1 MRHNGH
7 SVSCGFYN
15 TMKVESLVVE
25 LLDKN
30 INDSSAAFYQVMERY
45 QPDVLIVWGK
55 RLWQKLPYDN
65 WHEDDAVSIDGY
77 DIDNGRYILSNGH
90 SVKAL
95 SVYHPSVGYSWDYWH
110 EVFRR
115 LNVI

>member
-25 LLDKN
+25 LLDKI
-30 INDSSAAFYQVMERY
+30 INDSSAAFYQVMEQY

-55 RLWQKLPYDN
+55 RLWQKLPYDK

-77 DIDNGRYILSNGH
+77 DIDNGRYMLSNGH

-95 SVYHPSVGYSWDYWH
+95 SIYHPSAGYSWDYWH

>member
-1 MRHNGH
+1 
-7 SVSCGFYN
+7 
-15 TMKVESLVVE
+15 
-25 LLDKN
+25 
-30 INDSSAAFYQVMERY
+30 MEQY

-110 EVFRR
+110 EVFKKAQCDIRIIPNQSNDR
-115 LNVI
+115 FGIFFLVSEITLVVHVLLLAD